1 VNGGGESGL
10 RVLVVDDEQPA
21 RDELAFQLGRL
32 DEVDEVIGAAEA
44 TECLRLLE
52 YGDVDAVFLDVRMPG
67 LDGLE
72 LGRIVRLLAR
82 PPMLV
87 FVTAFDSYAVEAFGL
102 AAVDYL
108 LKPVRA
114 ERLNATVKRLL
125 ETRRGIEAGATGT
138 GHPDDDEDALGD
150 RLPVLARGRIVLVNV
165 ADIRVALVAGERV
178 VLHTHEGRF
187 QARHTLA
194 ELEHRL
200 HGRGFLRVHRA
211 YLVNL
216 RHVLTIESFFNGTY
230 LLKLRDVP
238 DLTVPVSRRHAAD
251 LRAAVHL

>member
-1 VNGGGESGL
+1 MNSGAEAGL

-32 DEVDEVIGAAEA
+32 DEVDEVLGAAEA

-52 YGDVDAVFLDVRMPG
+52 FGDVDAVFLDVRMPG

-114 ERLNATVKRLL
+114 ERLRATVKRLV
-125 ETRRGIEAGATGT
+125 ETRRGIEAGAAS
-138 GHPDDDEDALGD
+138 HADDDDALGD

-165 ADIRVALVAGERV
+165 ADIRVALVAGEKV
-178 VLHTHEGRF
+178 VLHTHDGRF
-187 QARHTLA
+187 QARHTL
-194 ELEHRL
+194 
-200 HGRGFLRVHRA
+200 
-211 YLVNL
+211 
-216 RHVLTIESFFNGTY
+216 
-230 LLKLRDVP
+230 
-238 DLTVPVSRRHAAD
+238 
-251 LRAAVHL
+251 

>member
-1 VNGGGESGL
+1 MNPPGESGL

-21 RDELAFQLGRL
+21 RDELAFQLDRL
-32 DEVDEVIGAAEA
+32 DEVDEVLGAAEA

-52 YGDVDAVFLDVRMPG
+52 CGDLDAVFLDVRMPG

-114 ERLNATVKRLL
+114 ERLRATVKRLL
-125 ETRRGIEAGATGT
+125 ETRRGIEAGATGI
-138 GHPDDDEDALGD
+138 GHGDDDDALGD

-178 VLHTHEGRF
+178 VLHTQEGRF

>member
-1 VNGGGESGL
+1 VTAGGDAGL
-10 RVLVVDDEQPA
+10 RVLVVDDERPA
-21 RDELAFQLGRL
+21 RDELAFQL
-32 DEVDEVIGAAEA
+32 DTFDDIAEVLGAAEA

-52 YGDVDAVFLDVRMPG
+52 SADVDAVFLDVRMPG

-72 LGRIVRLLAR
+72 LGGIVRLLAR

-87 FVTAFDSYAVEAFGL
+87 FVTAFDGYAVEAFGL

-108 LKPVRA
+108 LKPVRP
-114 ERLNATVKRLL
+114 ERLRATVKRLVEYRRSL
-125 ETRRGIEAGATGT
+125 EGAAGAA
-138 GHPDDDEDALGD
+138 GHPEDEDALGD

-178 VLHTHEGRF
+178 VVHTHEGPF
-187 QARHTLA
+187 HARHTLA

-216 RHVLTIESFFNGTY
+216 RHVLTIETFFNGTY
-230 LLKLRDVP
+230 LLKLRNVP
-238 DLTVPVSRRHAAD
+238 GLTVPVSRRHASD

>member
-1 VNGGGESGL
+1 VSGGPDGEL

-21 RDELAFQLGRL
+21 RDELAFQLGQIEEVGEVL
-32 DEVDEVIGAAEA
+32 DAADA

-52 YGDVDAVFLDVRMPG
+52 SADVDAVFVDVRMPG

-72 LGRIVRLLAR
+72 LARIVRLLAR
-82 PPMLV
+82 PPLLV

-108 LKPVRA
+108 LKPVRS
-114 ERLNATVKRLL
+114 ERLRATVKRLL
-125 ETRRGIEAGATGT
+125 ESGRGETAAGA
-138 GHPDDDEDALGD
+138 GHANEDAIGD

-165 ADIRVALVAGERV
+165 ADIRVAVVAGERITV
-178 VLHTHEGRF
+178 HTGEGRF
-187 QARHTLA
+187 HARHTLA
-194 ELEHRL
+194 ELEMRL

-251 LRAAVHL
+251 LRAAVRL

>member
-1 VNGGGESGL
+1 MNPGVESGL

-32 DEVDEVIGAAEA
+32 DEVDEVLGAAEG

-52 YGDVDAVFLDVRMPG
+52 GGDLDAVFLDVRMPG

-114 ERLNATVKRLL
+114 ERLRATVKRLL
-125 ETRRGIEAGATGT
+125 ETRRGIEAGAMS
-138 GHPDDDEDALGD
+138 GHPDDDDALSD

-178 VLHTHEGRF
+178 VLHTQEGRF

>member
-1 VNGGGESGL
+1 VNPAGEAEL

-32 DEVDEVIGAAEA
+32 DEVGEVLGAAEA

-52 YGDVDAVFLDVRMPG
+52 SADVDAVFLDVRMPG

-72 LGRIVRLLAR
+72 LARIVRLLAR

-114 ERLNATVKRLL
+114 ERLRATVKRLL
-125 ETRRGIEAGATGT
+125 EARRGIEAGAGAT
-138 GHPDDDEDALGD
+138 GHTVDVDALGD

-165 ADIRVALVAGERV
+165 DDIRVALVAGERV
-178 VLHTHEGRF
+178 MVHTHEGRF

>member
-1 VNGGGESGL
+1 VNSAGESGL

-21 RDELAFQLGRL
+21 LDELAFQLDRL
-32 DEVDEVIGAAEA
+32 DEVDEVIGAADA

-52 YGDVDAVFLDVRMPG
+52 FGDVDAVFLDVRMPG

-114 ERLNATVKRLL
+114 ERLRATVKRLL
-125 ETRRGIEAGATGT
+125 ETRRGIEAGAAG
-138 GHPDDDEDALGD
+138 GHLDDDDALGD

>member
-1 VNGGGESGL
+1 VTAGENGL

-32 DEVDEVIGAAEA
+32 DEVDEVLGAAEA

-52 YGDVDAVFLDVRMPG
+52 CGDIDAVFLDVRMPG

-114 ERLNATVKRLL
+114 ERLRATVKRLL
-125 ETRRGIEAGATGT
+125 ETRRGIEAGAAS
-138 GHPDDDEDALGD
+138 GHPEDEDALGD

-178 VLHTHEGRF
+178 ALHTKEGRF

>member
-1 VNGGGESGL
+1 VNPAGETEL

-32 DEVDEVIGAAEA
+32 DEVGEVIGAAEA

-52 YGDVDAVFLDVRMPG
+52 SADVDAVFLDVRMPG

-72 LGRIVRLLAR
+72 LARIVRLLAR

-108 LKPVRA
+108 LKPVGA
-114 ERLNATVKRLL
+114 ERLRATVKRLL
-125 ETRRGIEAGATGT
+125 EARRGLEAGSGGAA
-138 GHPDDDEDALGD
+138 GHPDDDAIGD

-165 ADIRVALVAGERV
+165 GDIRVALVAGERV
-178 VLHTHEGRF
+178 MVHTHEGRF

-216 RHVLTIESFFNGTY
+216 RHVLTIETFFNGTY
-230 LLKLRDVP
+230 LLKLRNVP

-251 LRAAVHL
+251 LRAAVRL

>member
-1 VNGGGESGL
+1 VNSGGESGL

-32 DEVDEVIGAAEA
+32 DEVDEVLGAAEA

-114 ERLNATVKRLL
+114 ERLRATVKRLL
-125 ETRRGIEAGATGT
+125 ETRRGIEAGAVT
-138 GHPDDDEDALGD
+138 HPDDDTLGD

-178 VLHTHEGRF
+178 VLHTQEGRF

-251 LRAAVHL
+251 LRSAVHL

>member
-1 VNGGGESGL
+1 VNSAGESGL

-21 RDELAFQLGRL
+21 LDELAFQLDRL
-32 DEVDEVIGAAEA
+32 DEVDEVIGAADA

-52 YGDVDAVFLDVRMPG
+52 FGDVDAVFLDVRMPG

-114 ERLNATVKRLL
+114 ERLRATVKRLL
-125 ETRRGIEAGATGT
+125 ETRRGIEAGAAG
-138 GHPDDDEDALGD
+138 GHLDDDNALGD

>member
-1 VNGGGESGL
+1 MNPPGEGGL

-21 RDELAFQLGRL
+21 RDELAFQLDRL
-32 DEVDEVIGAAEA
+32 DEVEEVIGAAEA

-114 ERLNATVKRLL
+114 ERLRATVKRLV
-125 ETRRGIEAGATGT
+125 ETRRGIEAGAAS
-138 GHPDDDEDALGD
+138 HPDDDTLGD

>member
-1 VNGGGESGL
+1 VNSGGESGL

-32 DEVDEVIGAAEA
+32 DEVDEVLCAAEA

-114 ERLNATVKRLL
+114 ERLRATVKRLL
-125 ETRRGIEAGATGT
+125 ETRRGIEAGAVT
-138 GHPDDDEDALGD
+138 HPDDDTLGD

-178 VLHTHEGRF
+178 VLHTQEGRF

>member
-1 VNGGGESGL
+1 MNSAGESGL

-21 RDELAFQLGRL
+21 LDELAFQLDRL
-32 DEVDEVIGAAEA
+32 DEVDEVIGAADA

-52 YGDVDAVFLDVRMPG
+52 FGDVDAVFLDVRMPG

-114 ERLNATVKRLL
+114 ERLRATVKRLL
-125 ETRRGIEAGATGT
+125 ETRRGIEAGAAG
-138 GHPDDDEDALGD
+138 GHLDDDDALGD

>member
-1 VNGGGESGL
+1 VNPGGDSGL

-125 ETRRGIEAGATGT
+125 ETRRGIEAGAAS
-138 GHPDDDEDALGD
+138 HPDDDTLGD

-178 VLHTHEGRF
+178 VLHTQEGRF
-187 QARHTLA
+187 QARHTLV

>member
-1 VNGGGESGL
+1 MITGEPQL

-21 RDELAFQLGRL
+21 RDELVFQLGGI
-32 DEVDEVIGAAEA
+32 DEVGEVLGAGEA

-52 YGDVDAVFLDVRMPG
+52 SADVDAVFLDVRMPG

-72 LGRIVRLLAR
+72 LARIVRLLAR

-108 LKPVRA
+108 LKPVRP
-114 ERLNATVKRLL
+114 ERLKATVKRLL
-125 ETRRGIEAGATGT
+125 ETRRGIGAGSGGA
-138 GHPDDDEDALGD
+138 GHSEDDDGIGD

-165 ADIRVALVAGERV
+165 TDIRVALVNGERV
-178 VLHTHEGRF
+178 VVHTQEGRF

-194 ELEHRL
+194 ELELRL

-230 LLKLRDVP
+230 LLKLRNVP

>member
-1 VNGGGESGL
+1 
-10 RVLVVDDEQPA
+10 
-21 RDELAFQLGRL
+21 
-32 DEVDEVIGAAEA
+32 
-44 TECLRLLE
+44 
-52 YGDVDAVFLDVRMPG
+52 
-67 LDGLE
+67 
-72 LGRIVRLLAR
+72 
-82 PPMLV
+82 MLV

-114 ERLNATVKRLL
+114 ERLRATVKRLL
-125 ETRRGIEAGATGT
+125 EARRAVEAGAAGGG
-138 GHPDDDEDALGD
+138 GHPEDDDAIGD

-165 ADIRVALVAGERV
+165 GDIRVALVAGERV
-178 VLHTHEGRF
+178 MVHTHEGRF

-230 LLKLRDVP
+230 LLKLRNVP

>member
-1 VNGGGESGL
+1 VNPSVDGGL

-52 YGDVDAVFLDVRMPG
+52 CGDVDAVFLDVRMPG

-72 LGRIVRLLAR
+72 LARIVRLLAR

-108 LKPVRA
+108 LKPIRT
-114 ERLNATVKRLL
+114 ERLRATVKRLL
-125 ETRRGIEAGATGT
+125 ETRRRIEAGSG
-138 GHPDDDEDALGD
+138 GGQPEDDDALGD

>member
-1 VNGGGESGL
+1 M
-10 RVLVVDDEQPA
+10 
-21 RDELAFQLGRL
+21 LGA
-32 DEVDEVIGAAEA
+32 GEA

-52 YGDVDAVFLDVRMPG
+52 SGDVDAVFLDVRMPG

-72 LGRIVRLLAR
+72 LARIVRLLAR

-108 LKPVRA
+108 LKPVRP
-114 ERLNATVKRLL
+114 ERLRATVKRLV
-125 ETRRGIEAGATGT
+125 ETRRGIGAGSGGA
-138 GHPDDDEDALGD
+138 GHAEEDDTLGD
-150 RLPVLARGRIVLVNV
+150 RLPVLARGRIVLINV
-165 ADIRVALVAGERV
+165 TDIRVALVAGERV
-178 VLHTHEGRF
+178 VVHTHEGRF

-230 LLKLRDVP
+230 LLKLRHVP

>member
-1 VNGGGESGL
+1 VISGEPQL
-10 RVLVVDDEQPA
+10 RALVVDDERPA
-21 RDELAFQLGRL
+21 RDELVFQLGR
-32 DEVDEVIGAAEA
+32 VDEVGEVLGAAEA

-52 YGDVDAVFLDVRMPG
+52 SADVDAVFLDVRMPG

-72 LGRIVRLLAR
+72 LARIVRLLAK

-108 LKPVRA
+108 LKPVRP
-114 ERLNATVKRLL
+114 ERLRATVKRLL
-125 ETRRGIEAGATGT
+125 ETRRGIGAGAGT
-138 GHPDDDEDALGD
+138 AGHPEDEDAMDD
-150 RLPVLARGRIVLVNV
+150 RLPVLARGRIVLINV
-165 ADIRVALVAGERV
+165 TDVRVALVAGDRV
-178 VLHTHEGRF
+178 MIHTHEGRF

-194 ELEHRL
+194 ELELRF

-216 RHVLTIESFFNGTY
+216 RHVLTIETFFNGTY
-230 LLKLRDVP
+230 LLKLRNVP
-238 DLTVPVSRRHAAD
+238 GLTVPVSRRHAAD

>member
-1 VNGGGESGL
+1 VTAAGEAEL

-21 RDELAFQLGRL
+21 RDELVFLLGQTE
-32 DEVDEVIGAAEA
+32 EVGEVLHAGDA
-44 TECLRLLE
+44 TECLRMLE
-52 YGDVDAVFLDVRMPG
+52 NGGVDAVFVDVRMPG

-72 LGRIVRLLAR
+72 LARIVRLLAR
-82 PPMLV
+82 PPQLV
-87 FVTAFDSYAVEAFGL
+87 FVTAFDSYAVDAFGL

-114 ERLNATVKRLL
+114 ERLLATVKRLL
-125 ETRRGIEAGATGT
+125 EARRGAAAGT
-138 GHPDDDEDALGD
+138 GHIDDDSIGD
-150 RLPVLARGRIVLVNV
+150 RLPVVARGRINLVNV
-165 ADIRVALVAGERV
+165 TDIRVAMVAGERV
-178 VLHTHEGRF
+178 IVHTDEGRF
-187 QARHTLA
+187 HARHTLA
-194 ELEHRL
+194 ELELRL

-230 LLKLRDVP
+230 LLKMRDVP

-251 LRAAVHL
+251 LRAAVRL

>member
-1 VNGGGESGL
+1 VNPAGEADL

-32 DEVDEVIGAAEA
+32 DEVGEVLGAAEA

-52 YGDVDAVFLDVRMPG
+52 SADVDAVFLDVRMPG

-72 LGRIVRLLAR
+72 LARIVRLLAR

-114 ERLNATVKRLL
+114 ERLRATVKRLL
-125 ETRRGIEAGATGT
+125 EARRGIEAGAGAT
-138 GHPDDDEDALGD
+138 GHPEDDDALGD

-165 ADIRVALVAGERV
+165 DDIRVALVAGERV
-178 VLHTHEGRF
+178 MVHTHEGRF

-230 LLKLRDVP
+230 LLKLRNVP

>member
-1 VNGGGESGL
+1 VTAGTDGEL

-21 RDELAFQLGRL
+21 RDELAFQLGQIE
-32 DEVDEVIGAAEA
+32 DVGEVLHAADA

-52 YGDVDAVFLDVRMPG
+52 NADVDAVFVDVRMPG

-72 LGRIVRLLAR
+72 LARIVRLLAR
-82 PPMLV
+82 PPQLV

-108 LKPVRA
+108 LKPVRS
-114 ERLNATVKRLL
+114 ERLQATVKRLL
-125 ETRRGIEAGATGT
+125 EARPGAAAGA
-138 GHPDDDEDALGD
+138 GHDDDDDALGD

-165 ADIRVALVAGERV
+165 TDIRVAMVAGERV
-178 VLHTHEGRF
+178 MVHTGEGRF

-194 ELEHRL
+194 ELELRM

>member
-1 VNGGGESGL
+1 MSGAAEAGL

-32 DEVDEVIGAAEA
+32 EEVAEVLDASQG

-52 YGDVDAVFLDVRMPG
+52 GGDVDAVFLDVRMPG

-72 LGRIVRLLAR
+72 LARIVRLLAR

-108 LKPVRA
+108 LKPVRQ
-114 ERLNATVKRLL
+114 ERLRATVKRLV
-125 ETRRGIEAGATGT
+125 ETRRGIEAAAGAI
-138 GHPDDDEDALGD
+138 DDEDAIAD

-165 ADIRVALVAGERV
+165 GDIRVALVAGERV
-178 VLHTHEGRF
+178 VVHTQEGHF

-200 HGRGFLRVHRA
+200 HGHGFLRVHRA

-230 LLKLRDVP
+230 LLKMRNVP

>member
-1 VNGGGESGL
+1 MNPGVESGL

-32 DEVDEVIGAAEA
+32 DEVDEVLGAAEG

-52 YGDVDAVFLDVRMPG
+52 GGDLDAVFLDVRMPG

-114 ERLNATVKRLL
+114 ERLRATVKRLL
-125 ETRRGIEAGATGT
+125 ETRRGIEVGATT
-138 GHPDDDEDALGD
+138 HPDDDTLGD

-178 VLHTHEGRF
+178 VLHTQDGRF

-251 LRAAVHL
+251 LRSAVHL